1 MSCENNPNR
10 ASSAAGSSGGITST
24 SSKSAFSVGV
34 QRGGQALTTGAA
46 ASANYISRSR
56 AYRIGRAMG
65 KITFMPMKATQ
76 KAAMGTVKA
85 AGKGVV
91 GGVKLG
97 LGAVKNAALFTA
109 GFVRSSPVVEEA
121 IDIGHTAKGAVPHVR
136 KVVAAGQQV
145 GSQVQKR
152 LRPQGNN
159 EGVADSFKGGDDR

>member
-34 QRGGQALTTGAA
+34 QRRGQALVSGAA

-56 AYRIGRAMG
+56 AYRIGRAVG
-65 KITFMPMKATQ
+65 KVTFMPMKVTQ
-76 KAAMGTVKA
+76 KLGLGTVKV
-85 AGKGVV
+85 AGKGVA

-97 LGAVKNAALFTA
+97 LGAVKNATLFTA

-121 IDIGHTAKGAVPHVR
+121 IDIGNTAKGAVPHVR

-145 GSQVQKR
+145 RKR
-152 LRPQGNN
+152 LRTRGNN
-159 EGVADSFKGGDDR
+159 EEISNSFKGGDDW